1 MAFIDGLLLTAPRLI
16 GVSKKSGIKVI
27 EQFTKNGDRV
37 LSSFKPN
44 ACEPYKQI
52 VNFKDVVR
60 RNVNQHTSSLH
71 SLNITKRHTTI
82 NEIGKNPIDIRTS
95 IEDWFYNGQPLKTET
110 YNLRVQRGV
119 PDKCLLSTRRHTE
132 TTPLSSDYALFED
145 FKLVKHGTLK
155 SS

>member
-1 MAFIDGLLLTAPRLI
+1 MGFINGLLLTAPRLI

-44 ACEPYKQI
+44 ASEPYKQI
-52 VNFKDVVR
+52 VRFKDVVT
-60 RNVNQHTSSLH
+60 RNASHHSSNLH
-71 SLNITKRHTTI
+71 SLNITNRHTTI

-95 IEDWFYNGQPLKTET
+95 IDDWFYNGQPLKTHTET
-110 YNLRVQRGV
+110 LRVQSGV
-119 PDKCLLSTRRHTE
+119 PDKSFLSTRWHTE
-132 TTPLSSDYALFED
+132 TTHSNSYSLFED
-145 FKLVKHGTLK
+145 VNLVKHGAFK